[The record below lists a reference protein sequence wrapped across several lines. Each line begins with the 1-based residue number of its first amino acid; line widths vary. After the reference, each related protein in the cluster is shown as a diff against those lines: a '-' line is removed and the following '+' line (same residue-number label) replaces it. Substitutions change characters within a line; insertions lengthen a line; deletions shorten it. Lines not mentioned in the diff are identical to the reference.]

1 MQTSDL
7 IRAIAADAS
16 RPRIP
21 LGQAWR
27 IALLAAILL
36 AATVFLA
43 TLGPRHDIDQAL
55 HTIRFPFK
63 FVVTLTLAAC
73 TVPLIVSLSTPGAT
87 IESRLPLLLL
97 APGLLAAA
105 MATELLVVPPS
116 QWIARTIG
124 ANNLYCLALIPLIGL
139 APLAAFLLTLR
150 YAAPTRPG
158 VAGAAAGLLA
168 GALSATFYAA
178 HCTDDSPLFVAVWY
192 SLAIA
197 ILAALGAIAA
207 PRLARW

>member
-43 TLGPRHDIDQAL
+43 TLGPR
-55 HTIRFPFK
+55 PFK

-116 QWIARTIG
+116 QWMARTIG

>member
-1 MQTSDL
+1 MLTSDL

-16 RPRIP
+16 RPGIP

-27 IALLAAILL
+27 IAVLAAILL

-43 TLGPRHDIDQAL
+43 ALGPRHDIVQAL

-63 FVVTLTLAAC
+63 FVVTLTLATC
-73 TVPLIVSLSTPGAT
+73 TVPLVIALATPGAT
-87 IESRLPLLLL
+87 LARRLPLLLL

-105 MATELLVVPPS
+105 MAAELLVVPSS
-116 QWIARTIG
+116 QWMARTIG
-124 ANNLYCLALIPLIGL
+124 TNSLYCLGMIPLIGA

-150 YAAPTRPG
+150 HGAPTRPG
-158 VAGAAAGLLA
+158 IAGAAAGLLA